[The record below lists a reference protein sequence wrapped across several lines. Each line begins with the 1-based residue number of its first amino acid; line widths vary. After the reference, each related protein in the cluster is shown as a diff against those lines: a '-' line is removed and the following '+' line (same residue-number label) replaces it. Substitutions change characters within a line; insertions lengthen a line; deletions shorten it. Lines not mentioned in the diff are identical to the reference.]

1 MDILCVTPYYKP
13 AYIYGG
19 PARSVPSLCEA
30 MAKCGV
36 RVTVFTT
43 NANGPGKVLDI
54 PTSEP
59 LNVGGVIVR
68 YFPVSWPLARIMP
81 FFSPSLKRACD
92 SCVTQHDVVYI
103 LGNWTHS
110 VYAGAVSAQAKN
122 IPYVLS
128 PRGSLMNWSMQEK
141 AFKKRIYFA
150 LLERRIINQAA
161 AIHVTSS
168 LEECQM
174 RHWRFAT
181 PVITVPNGMDLAPF
195 AELPLRGKFRQSL
208 SIPPTDTLSLFVGR
222 LHKEKRLDLIIS
234 AFAVLVQQFPNAHLL
249 IVGPDQDGSGKTA
262 QEQVRFLGLA
272 DRVHFSGQLTGA
284 DLVRA
289 YVDADMLVLLS
300 HRENFGMVAVEAM
313 AAGLPVLLAKE
324 VGLAEE
330 VEQAHAGLVV
340 DAEVHKI
347 EVAWNGLLSDR
358 ILRKEMGQRGRKL
371 VQERFASNVVATRM
385 LAIFA
390 SVSNKQ

>member
-43 NANGPGKVLDI
+43 NANGPGRVLDI

-128 PRGSLMNWSMQEK
+128 PRW
-141 AFKKRIYFA
+141 
-150 LLERRIINQAA
+150 
-161 AIHVTSS
+161 
-168 LEECQM
+168 
-174 RHWRFAT
+174 
-181 PVITVPNGMDLAPF
+181 
-195 AELPLRGKFRQSL
+195 
-208 SIPPTDTLSLFVGR
+208 
-222 LHKEKRLDLIIS
+222 
-234 AFAVLVQQFPNAHLL
+234 
-249 IVGPDQDGSGKTA
+249 
-262 QEQVRFLGLA
+262 
-272 DRVHFSGQLTGA
+272 
-284 DLVRA
+284 
-289 YVDADMLVLLS
+289 
-300 HRENFGMVAVEAM
+300 
-313 AAGLPVLLAKE
+313 
-324 VGLAEE
+324 
-330 VEQAHAGLVV
+330 
-340 DAEVHKI
+340 
-347 EVAWNGLLSDR
+347 
-358 ILRKEMGQRGRKL
+358 
-371 VQERFASNVVATRM
+371 
-385 LAIFA
+385 
-390 SVSNKQ
+390 